1 MKTGRLDC
9 PIDCQVIDN
18 VKAQKSMKS
27 IVRKMNEAFTCL
39 DQHGGK
45 VIDKIFTYVTGRLKP
60 WSPAWE
66 ADVLTRRL
74 NSCSH

>member
-27 IVRKMNEAFTCL
+27 IVRKTSKAFTCL

-45 VIDKIFTYVTGRLKP
+45 VIDKIFILG
-60 WSPAWE
+60 
-66 ADVLTRRL
+66 
-74 NSCSH
+74 

>member
-27 IVRKMNEAFTCL
+27 QKDEQSF
-39 DQHGGK
+39 
-45 VIDKIFTYVTGRLKP
+45 YVFGSTWG
-60 WSPAWE
+60 
-66 ADVLTRRL
+66 
-74 NSCSH
+74 